1 MKFSRIF
8 YVFLLSILSL
18 NSTTLV
24 AQNGDQMLDGIG
36 ETALIARYIFDRNA
50 KDWSRNNLH
59 ATLSENAEFTTDST
73 FDKVLSLTDAAF
85 VQLPQT
91 TLNSMESLSIS
102 TWIQLDQNTENQTLF
117 DFGKDA
123 ARHFYVNPV
132 SGNVV
137 LKSNAN
143 ALTGTFTKLNSG
155 TWAHLAVIIDVTAQ
169 RLEIYLNGALASQ
182 KTLSALDLN
191 TIINTENNTLYL
203 GKSLAASVA
212 NLQAKL
218 HDFRIY
224 RIPLSQNQVKNIYA
238 IATGKEESVVNER
251 HEPED
256 NLPQFADDVP
266 QLYNNY
272 LTGVSDL
279 TVETVVGQLPRLPRF
294 VDATYKIPVNTTKVR
309 VIWPAPTDNSS
320 VLQPGTYEITGQVL
334 GTSFQ
339 PKATVVVKKGNAQE
353 TPQRTLEAFALN
365 EVSLDANRLGQ
376 KSKFIENR
384 DKFITTLAGT
394 NPDSF
399 LYMFR
404 NAFGQPQ
411 PEGATPLGVWD
422 TQETKLRGHATGHY
436 LTAIAQA
443 YASTSYDKTLQH
455 NFEAKMNYMVNTL
468 YDLSQRSGK
477 PTTASATFV
486 SDPTAVPT
494 GPNKEIYS
502 SDLSETGIRTD
513 YWNWGEGYIS
523 AYPPD
528 QFIMLEHGAKYGG
541 QETQVWA
548 PYYTLHKILAGLLD
562 IYEVSGNEK
571 ALHTAEGMASW
582 VYARLSQLPT
592 ETLITMW
599 NTYIAG
605 EFGGINESLAH
616 LYRITENENYL
627 KAAQLFD
634 NIKVFYGDAE
644 HNHGLAKNVDTY
656 RGLHANQHI
665 PQIMGALELYRN
677 SKNAAYY
684 HIADN
689 FWYKTKNDYMYS
701 IGGVAG
707 ARNPANAECFVA
719 QPATLYENGLSAGGQ
734 NETCGTY
741 NMLKLSRGLFLYN
754 QQPELMDYY
763 EQALYNQILASV
775 AEHTP
780 ANTYHIPLRPGSKK
794 QFSNADMSGF
804 TCCNG
809 TAIESS
815 TKLQNSI
822 YFKSKDNKALYVN
835 LFVPSTLQWSEQQ
848 ISIQQVTAYPQEDQ
862 TKLIING
869 KAKFDLHLRIPGW
882 ATNGIE
888 VKINGKIQKTNAKPG
903 SYLKLSRNWKN
914 GDTVALKMPFS
925 FRLDPIMDQENI
937 ASLFY
942 GPVLLAAQE
951 EAPSTDFRTIT
962 LNAEDLGK
970 TISGDPK
977 ALEFTI
983 DGTTFKP
990 FFETYDRHSVYLDVQ
1005 LQQ

>member
-1 MKFSRIF
+1 
-8 YVFLLSILSL
+8 
-18 NSTTLV
+18 
-24 AQNGDQMLDGIG
+24 
-36 ETALIARYIFDRNA
+36 
-50 KDWSRNNLH
+50 
-59 ATLSENAEFTTDST
+59 
-73 FDKVLSLTDAAF
+73 
-85 VQLPQT
+85 
-91 TLNSMESLSIS
+91 
-102 TWIQLDQNTENQTLF
+102 
-117 DFGKDA
+117 
-123 ARHFYVNPV
+123 
-132 SGNVV
+132 
-137 LKSNAN
+137 
-143 ALTGTFTKLNSG
+143 
-155 TWAHLAVIIDVTAQ
+155 
-169 RLEIYLNGALASQ
+169 
-182 KTLSALDLN
+182 
-191 TIINTENNTLYL
+191 
-203 GKSLAASVA
+203 
-212 NLQAKL
+212 
-218 HDFRIY
+218 
-224 RIPLSQNQVKNIYA
+224 
-238 IATGKEESVVNER
+238 
-251 HEPED
+251 
-256 NLPQFADDVP
+256 
-266 QLYNNY
+266 
-272 LTGVSDL
+272 
-279 TVETVVGQLPRLPRF
+279 
-294 VDATYKIPVNTTKVR
+294 
-309 VIWPAPTDNSS
+309 
-320 VLQPGTYEITGQVL
+320 GQVL
-334 GTSFQ
+334 GTSFK

-353 TPQRTLEAFALN
+353 TPQRTLEAFTLN
-365 EVSLDANRLGQ
+365 EISLDANRLGQ

-689 FWYKTKNDYMYS
+689 FWYKTKN
-701 IGGVAG
+701 
-707 ARNPANAECFVA
+707 
-719 QPATLYENGLSAGGQ
+719 
-734 NETCGTY
+734 
-741 NMLKLSRGLFLYN
+741 
-754 QQPELMDYY
+754 
-763 EQALYNQILASV
+763 
-775 AEHTP
+775 
-780 ANTYHIPLRPGSKK
+780 
-794 QFSNADMSGF
+794 
-804 TCCNG
+804 
-809 TAIESS
+809 
-815 TKLQNSI
+815 
-822 YFKSKDNKALYVN
+822 
-835 LFVPSTLQWSEQQ
+835 
-848 ISIQQVTAYPQEDQ
+848 
-862 TKLIING
+862 
-869 KAKFDLHLRIPGW
+869 
-882 ATNGIE
+882 
-888 VKINGKIQKTNAKPG
+888 
-903 SYLKLSRNWKN
+903 
-914 GDTVALKMPFS
+914 
-925 FRLDPIMDQENI
+925 
-937 ASLFY
+937 
-942 GPVLLAAQE
+942 
-951 EAPSTDFRTIT
+951 
-962 LNAEDLGK
+962 
-970 TISGDPK
+970 
-977 ALEFTI
+977 
-983 DGTTFKP
+983 
-990 FFETYDRHSVYLDVQ
+990 
-1005 LQQ
+1005 